1 MGFVELFFGVIEE
14 MGTDDNLPADIVEV
28 VNTSVV
34 GLFLL
39 VCDVMT
45 VKGPNVV

>member
-14 MGTDDNLPADIVEV
+14 MGTDDNLLVDIVEV
-28 VNTSVV
+28 VNTIVV

-39 VCDVMT
+39 VCDVMS

>member
-1 MGFVELFFGVIEE
+1 MGI
-14 MGTDDNLPADIVEV
+14 DDNLLADIVEV

-34 GLFLL
+34 DLFLL
-39 VCDVMT
+39 VDDVMS

>member
-1 MGFVELFFGVIEE
+1 MGI
-14 MGTDDNLPADIVEV
+14 DDNLLADIVEV

-34 GLFLL
+34 DLSLL
-39 VCDVMT
+39 VDDVMS